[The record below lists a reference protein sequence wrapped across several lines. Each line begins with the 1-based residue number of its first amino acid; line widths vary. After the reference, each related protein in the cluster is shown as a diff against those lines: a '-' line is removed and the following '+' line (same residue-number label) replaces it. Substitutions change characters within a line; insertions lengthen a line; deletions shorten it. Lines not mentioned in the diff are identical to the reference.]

1 MGFMA
6 SNYPWLSV
14 VGFGSHIKS
23 TQTKLIILKKNGVE
37 EYPLELVKNLLVVG
51 GHTINSAT
59 ITHLIKNGSVIS
71 FFEPDGNPVGIISP
85 FGYHNNPETFHAQ
98 QIGSRHRYAT
108 VIAQGALK
116 SRLTAINRLQEK
128 QNISLF
134 YEGESD
140 FLYKSLDEM
149 AYLIKLDE
157 IRRLHRMTSDMYY
170 EIMSRYTNPEFGFR
184 RRTLRPQIDPIN
196 AMLSFGYAM
205 LFGNCC
211 VSLIGARL
219 DPDIGLLHEGHGSLV
234 NDVADS
240 MKSEMIDDVVFKIAR
255 ESLTPADFELTPDR
269 CMLSDELAR
278 NLIKIFHN
286 TIDNNKID
294 EQVFS
299 LSNALRTNSEFK
311 ALY

>member
-1 MGFMA
+1 MET
-6 SNYPWLSV
+6 NYPWLSV

-23 TQTKLIILKKNGVE
+23 TQTKLIIQKKNGIE
-37 EYPLELVKNLLVVG
+37 EYPLESVKNLLIVG

-59 ITHLIKNGSVIS
+59 IMQLIKKGAVIS
-71 FFEPDGNPVGIISP
+71 FFEPDGNPIGIISP
-85 FGYHNNPETFHAQ
+85 FGYRNNPEVNPAQ
-98 QIGSRHRYAT
+98 QTGSRHRYAT
-108 VIAQGALK
+108 AIAQGALK
-116 SRLTAINRLQEK
+116 SRLAAINRLQEK

-149 AYLIKLDE
+149 TFLIKLDE

-170 EIMSRYTNPEFGFR
+170 EIMSRNTNPDFGFR
-184 RRTLRPQIDPIN
+184 RRTLRPQTDPIN

-219 DPDIGLLHEGHGSLV
+219 DPDIGLLHEGQGSLV
-234 NDVADS
+234 NDIADS
-240 MKSEMIDDVVFKIAR
+240 MKSEMIDDVVFRIVR
-255 ESLTPADFELTPDR
+255 ESLAPADFELTHDR
-269 CMLSDELAR
+269 CMLSDELAK

-286 TIDNNKID
+286 TINNNKID

-299 LSNALRTNSEFK
+299 LANALRNNGEFK

>member
-1 MGFMA
+1 MQT
-6 SNYPWLSV
+6 NYSWLSV
-14 VGFGSHIKS
+14 SGFGSHIKS
-23 TQTKLIILKKNGVE
+23 TQTKLIIQKKNGIE
-37 EYPLELVKNLLVVG
+37 EYPIESVKNLLVVG

-59 ITHLIKNGSVIS
+59 ITQLIKKGVIIS

-85 FGYHNNPETFHAQ
+85 FGSQRDLEISHVQ
-98 QIGSRHRYAT
+98 QTGSRHRFAT
-108 VIAQGALK
+108 VLAQGALR
-116 SRLTAINRLQEK
+116 SRLVAINRLQEK

-157 IRRLHRMTSDMYY
+157 IRRLHRLTGDMYY
-170 EIMSRYTNPEFGFR
+170 EIMSRNLKSDLGFR

-219 DPDIGLLHEGHGSLV
+219 DPDFGLLHEGHGSLV
-234 NDVADS
+234 NDIAEL
-240 MKSEMIDDVVFKIAR
+240 MKSGMIDDIVFSIAQ
-255 ESLTPADFELTPDR
+255 ESLTHADFEITPDR
-269 CMLSDELAR
+269 CMLSDELAKK
-278 NLIKIFHN
+278 LIKIFHD
-286 TIDNNKID
+286 TINNNQIN
-294 EQVFS
+294 EQVHN
-299 LSNALRTNSEFK
+299 LSNAIRNNAEFK